1 MQNSTPRPIRS
12 AWIASRS
19 STVRP
24 SDIPSAIS
32 PASSPLCLSF
42 RLSDPSS
49 GAPHRAAKV
58 VERFTC
64 LLGDLPFVSELGDL
78 EDHRRVRLDD
88 AGDPRELLREQT
100 EQLFVGS
107 EKDLDNQIVRAGRIP
122 DVAGLR

>member
-42 RLSDPSS
+42 GLSDPSL

-78 EDHRRVRLDD
+78 EGHRRVRLAD
-88 AGDPRELLREQT
+88 AGDPRDLLREQT
-100 EQLFVGS
+100 EQLFVAFNN
-107 EKDLDNQIVRAGRIP
+107 DLDNPIVP
-122 DVAGLR
+122 YGL